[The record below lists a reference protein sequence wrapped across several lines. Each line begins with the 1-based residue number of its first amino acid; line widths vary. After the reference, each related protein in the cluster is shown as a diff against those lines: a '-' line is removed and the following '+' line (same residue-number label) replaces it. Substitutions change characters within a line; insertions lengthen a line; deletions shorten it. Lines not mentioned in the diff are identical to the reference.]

1 MTLILTIQTRGS
13 IWLVADRRLSAPGM
27 LPIDDAIKAT
37 RVYAADGVA
46 ILGYAGLGAT
56 ARRNQPSQWVSDVL
70 SGRRNLKLE
79 EILSVV
85 ANAMR
90 REFRPHMEGAKNNLL
105 RQHSFIVPAFVN
117 DRPRIYTIDMA
128 RIDERWLF
136 RYTRHTMG
144 STVASLQVTPP
155 IALGGSGVAALLRID
170 PWKRHLL
177 RLMKAYHRKRIC
189 GQTVAKYLA
198 QLAYQSHQ
206 GTQDGT
212 VGPDCL
218 VVWQNSKQ
226 SKLRGGGDFAF
237 FSRGAHIGVGSI
249 PTIDDGMDMVAMVKT
264 FKEDLMRYF
273 EAVFSAQERGEKPPN
288 MVFSEEA
295 KQRLSKLP
303 LKPDEKLR

>member
-13 IWLVADRRLSAPGM
+13 IWIVADRRLSAPGS
-27 LPIDDAIKAT
+27 LPIDNAIKAT
-37 RVYAADGVA
+37 RVYSADGVA
-46 ILGYAGLGAT
+46 VLGYAGLGAT
-56 ARRNQPSQWVSDVL
+56 VRRNQPSQWVINVL

-79 EILSVV
+79 ESLSVV
-85 ANAMR
+85 ANAMC
-90 REFRPHMEGAKNNLL
+90 REFRPHMEGPGNNLL

-128 RIDERWLF
+128 RSDERWLY

-144 STVASLQVTPP
+144 GVAASLQVPPP
-155 IALGGSGVAALLRID
+155 IALGGSGAAALLPIVR
-170 PWKRHLL
+170 WKRPLL

-189 GQTVAKYLA
+189 AQTVAEYLA

-218 VVWQNSKQ
+218 IVWVSSKQ
-226 SKLRGGGDFAF
+226 SKLGGDSAF
-237 FSRGAHIGVGSI
+237 FSRGARTGGGSI
-249 PTIDDGMDMVAMVKT
+249 PTIDNGMDMVAMLKT
-264 FKEDLMRYF
+264 LEPDLMRHL
-273 EAVFSAQERGEKPPN
+273 ETVFSAQERGKEPPKLR
-288 MVFSEEA
+288 FSEEA

-303 LKPDEKLR
+303 LKPDEKLL